1 MNARL
6 ADAIDDLS
14 PAWFTAALRAGGV
27 LGPRDTV
34 ADAKAALFGTGQF
47 GLVTR
52 AELTYGEE
60 NEAASGPAS
69 VIVKL
74 PSTDEGSRGLGIAIG
89 AYEGEV
95 RFYQELAPR
104 SSVRVP
110 QAYWTDFE
118 PGTGRVTLVL
128 EDLSADWQV
137 GDAVAGG
144 TVAQVEAAIDAIAQL
159 QVDLWDV
166 PELRKLDW
174 LAAPARTQML
184 FDGVPQAVAPFL
196 ERFGPRLDPTTTT
209 LVERLAPLAASYP
222 ERAWVG
228 PLVVAHGDYRLDNLL
243 FQGGSA
249 LRATIIDWQSLR
261 LGPPG
266 LDLGILIGAALDTG
280 TRRAHQDALIT
291 RWHDA
296 LVAGGVHGF
305 SRDDAAASVR
315 AGALWTFLLTVG
327 LATTLAQSD
336 RGDAMWAGMV
346 ARSAELV
353 SDLGADAVLI

>member
-1 MNARL
+1 MTARL
-6 ADAIDDLS
+6 ADSLDDLT
-14 PAWFTAALRAGGV
+14 PEWFTDALRAGGV
-27 LGPRDTV
+27 LGPRDRV
-34 ADAKAALFGTGQF
+34 VDAKAALFGTGQF
-47 GLVTR
+47 GLVART
-52 AELTYGEE
+52 ELSYTKSADG
-60 NEAASGPAS
+60 ASGPSS

-74 PSTDEGSRGLGIAIG
+74 PSVDPGSRGLGVAIG

-128 EDLSADWQV
+128 EDLSGDWQV

-144 TVAQVEAAIDAIAQL
+144 MIAQVEAAIDAIARL
-159 QVDLWDV
+159 QADLWDV
-166 PELRKLDW
+166 SELRELAW

-184 FDGVPQAVAPFL
+184 FDGVPHAVAPFL
-196 ERFGPRLDPTTTT
+196 ERFGPRLDAATTA

-243 FQGGSA
+243 FRDGA
-249 LRATIIDWQSLR
+249 ATIIDWQSLR

-266 LDLGILIGAALDTG
+266 LDLGILIGSALDTD
-280 TRRAHQDALIT
+280 TRRAHQEALIT

-296 LVAGGVHGF
+296 LLAGGVRDF
-305 SRDDAAASVR
+305 SRADAAASVR
-315 AGALWTFLLTVG
+315 AGGLWTFLLTVG
-327 LATTLAQSD
+327 LATTLAQSE
-336 RGDAMWAGMV
+336 RGDAMWAGLI

-353 SDLGADAVLI
+353 ADLGADAVLL